1 MTDRLPPTPEGLA
14 AAAAILQGGGLVAFP
29 TDTVYGVACAASRP
43 DRLQALFDLKRRPVD
58 RRIPML
64 IIGLQAVPPGWLADD
79 RARSL
84 AGRFWPGPLTLVL
97 PAADGEATQAF
108 RAPDHPVA
116 LDLVRAAGPLYATSA
131 NVSDQPDTLEAD
143 DVLIAFATQPDGLDA
158 VIDDGRVPGGVPSTV
173 LDLSVTPARVLRE
186 GPVGPGQLA
195 ELISLARSAHG
206 VTARES
212 SGGPFHDAG

>member
-1 MTDRLPPTPEGLA
+1 MTDRLPPTPDGLA
-14 AAAAILQGGGLVAFP
+14 AAAAILRDGGLVAFP

-43 DRLQALFDLKRRPVD
+43 DRLEAVFELKRRPVD

-64 IIGLQAVPPGWLADD
+64 LIGLEAIPPGWRVDD

-108 RAPDHPVA
+108 RAPDHALA
-116 LDLVRAAGPLYATSA
+116 LDLIRAAGPLYATSA
-131 NVSDQPDTLEAD
+131 NVSDEPDTLEAD

-158 VIDDGRVPGGVPSTV
+158 VVDGGRVPGGVPSTV
-173 LDLSVTPARVLRE
+173 LDLSVTPARVLRQ
-186 GPVGPGQLA
+186 GPLDREELA
-195 ELISLARSAHG
+195 AAVDLG
-206 VTARES
+206 
-212 SGGPFHDAG
+212 